1 MVCGCPKVKIYK
13 SRDFVTNMAT
23 MSEIEKHFK
32 QDHLTRPLIKYFY
45 HPITI
50 WSSWIFVKL
59 KLHENTVTF
68 LSFVFALISAVMI
81 FYLDGAW
88 LILAG
93 VLFAYGV
100 VIDLA
105 DGTVARFYKHKS
117 AMGEWLDEAVGFMS
131 FFVVFLAMMIRGFD
145 ESGDVKLIILGSYTI
160 FSYMMINYA
169 ALISSVLRE
178 RYKLDNPIQ
187 KVRDKASKQSKGL
200 FNPGAFAFSLDV
212 QWTIVGIGIAFDAPY
227 FLFITFSLIS
237 SVQWMARFWMF
248 WGK

>member
-1 MVCGCPKVKIYK
+1 MVKL
-13 SRDFVTNMAT
+13 
-23 MSEIEKHFK
+23 SEVDEHFK
-32 QDHLTRPLIKYFY
+32 KDHLTRPLIKYFY

-50 WSSWIFVKL
+50 WSSWIFIKL

-68 LSFVFALISAVMI
+68 LSFVFALISAFMI
-81 FYLDGAW
+81 YYLDSYW

-93 VLFAYGV
+93 IFFAYGV

-105 DGTVARFYKHKS
+105 DGTVARYYKHKS

-131 FFVVFLAMMIRGFD
+131 FFVAFLAMMIRGF
-145 ESGDVKLIILGSYTI
+145 ENTGDIWIIVLGAYTI

-169 ALISSVLRE
+169 ALISSVLRDK
-178 RYKLDNPIQ
+178 YKLDNPIQ
-187 KVRDKASKQSKGL
+187 KVRDKASKKSKGI

-212 QWTIVGIGIAFDAPY
+212 QWTLVGIGIALDAPY
-227 FLFITFSLIS
+227 FLFIAFGIIS
-237 SVQWMARFWMF
+237 SVQWMTRFWIF